1 MRSKVTVDYPYM
13 RAWCHF
19 VGYHRSFVQSQLGRA
34 RELNAPQDVLEEN
47 GPGQWLSLSDLP
59 SQTAREYLE
68 TVVQMMG
75 RIGAK
80 SARSGGPKLARQSSQ
95 LAA

>member
-1 MRSKVTVDYPYM
+1 MRSKVSVDYPYM

-19 VGYHRSFVQSQLGRA
+19 VGYHQSIVQSQVRRA

-59 SQTAREYLE
+59 SPTAREYLE
-68 TVVQMMG
+68 TVVQMME

-80 SARSGGPKLARQSSQ
+80 PARSGTRKLARHSSK